1 MGRWGDAMRFASS
14 LIAVALVTACAPM
27 PPPSPALLARCT
39 TLYTLWFRYE
49 NHPTYHHTGQR
60 ARAEYAL
67 YQCQQGDYAPGVA
80 ELERL
85 LIRGKIPV
93 PPP

>member
-1 MGRWGDAMRFASS
+1 MRRA
-14 LIAVALVTACAPM
+14 ALVIVLALIPACAPT

-39 TLYTLWFRYE
+39 TLYGLWFRYE
-49 NHPTYHHTGQR
+49 THPTYHHTGQR

-67 YQCQQGDYAPGVA
+67 YQCQQGDYAPGIA

-85 LIRGKIPV
+85 LKRGRIPV
-93 PPP
+93 PAG